1 MTARR
6 RHPQPT
12 ITVRRERGRIIVTR
26 PGSPPW
32 NFQPDDI
39 EGALS
44 LARVAARL
52 FGARLDVQIVEE
64 GR

>member
-12 ITVRRERGRIIVTR
+12 ITVRRERGRII
-26 PGSPPW
+26 
-32 NFQPDDI
+32 FQPDDI